1 MTKAEQTQKMPPPF
15 APNDI
20 KRLTA
25 DVPPGS
31 FAAIAF
37 NVDRVVAV
45 GPDPEA
51 VRAEARAKGEKR
63 PILYLVPDPEELRMP
78 RV

>member
-1 MTKAEQTQKMPPPF
+1 MICYEEASSEC
-15 APNDI
+15 AGH
-20 KRLTA
+20 